1 MLEESV
7 IVNADVGR
15 WATDHGKIFQ
25 EVLTR
30 LPCEFQQKKL
40 GAVLTIVEY
49 LEFALCASVAG
60 LRIT

>member
-15 WATDHGKIFQ
+15 WAADHGKIFQ

-30 LPCEFQQKKL
+30 LPCEFQQEKI
-40 GAVLTIVEY
+40 GGRPDHSGVP
-49 LEFALCASVAG
+49 
-60 LRIT
+60 